1 MTADMLSATT
11 GGCPAPK
18 TITICL
24 STLQSSKTA
33 KKQQII
39 VIPNRMLVNG
49 CISAKSMENRTN
61 LKRPLNS
68 GYSTYGTDSEEGSNI
83 NEGGGSKVVRKRENL
98 NHLSLD
104 EKLMR
109 RKMKNRVAAQNA
121 RDKKR
126 VKMEDMERDLDRLKA
141 HAKSLEA
148 RNAQLVSKNERL
160 VAQNK
165 RLCFYAY
172 NKGGSDPNS
181 LPGDRL
187 EVIVECN
194 QGQKMPEKV
203 ANQEEGT
210 IANVI
215 MGKILKSEDFYHIS
229 DEQDYKACDQML
241 DNILKFSSF
250 NSSTT
255 NQGTDSSEASS
266 NDANIFNTAWEE
278 HFGDL
283 FPDLR
288 ECTF

>member
-1 MTADMLSATT
+1 MTADMLSTTT

-33 KKQQII
+33 KKQQIL
-39 VIPNRMLVNG
+39 VIPKRMLVNG
-49 CISAKSMENRTN
+49 CISAKSMENTTN
-61 LKRPLNS
+61 LKRPLN
-68 GYSTYGTDSEEGSNI
+68 TYGTDSKESSSI

-165 RLCFYAY
+165 QLCFYAY

-203 ANQEEGT
+203 ANQGEGT

-215 MGKILKSEDFYHIS
+215 MGKILKSEDFDHIS
-229 DEQDYKACDQML
+229 NEQDSRACEQML
-241 DNILKFSSF
+241 DNTLEFSSF
-250 NSSTT
+250 NSSMT
-255 NQGTDSSEASS
+255 NQGIDSSEASS